1 MALSLEHSTYP
12 FIGMTT
18 FASGD
23 LQTKNPNVDSAI
35 VKQIVNDK
43 YHSIMFQVYGNSYL
57 KYRELGDSAI
67 SGRCEISHPIH
78 VDFELFNACNYRCSF
93 CPYSLPKDERPMGFN
108 VAGSQRLDIG
118 LIQKVLREASG
129 RLYAVELGYNT
140 EPLLHRDIVDIIKLC
155 KINGVLDIR
164 MGTNG
169 SLLNRIDNEE
179 LIHSGLSQ
187 LQVSIDAVD
196 VQSYKKARQSD
207 LYNSVVDNVVSFVKL
222 RDSLGSLLPRIRV
235 TYVMTA
241 DNKHGVNIFKEQWA
255 DIADII
261 GFQDLLS
268 YSDANLTVNTE
279 GLSTAD
285 LNDFDGCYMPKVRLS
300 IRSDGTVHPCCTV
313 PGMKLRVGNIQRDR
327 LDEIWGRKSM
337 KKIRS
342 SHFDDTWQEN
352 VVCRDCVSGVL
363 T

>member
-1 MALSLEHSTYP
+1 M
-12 FIGMTT
+12 
-18 FASGD
+18 
-23 LQTKNPNVDSAI
+23 
-35 VKQIVNDK
+35 
-43 YHSIMFQVYGNSYL
+43 
-57 KYRELGDSAI
+57 
-67 SGRCEISHPIH
+67 
-78 VDFELFNACNYRCSF
+78 
-93 CPYSLPKDERPMGFN
+93 
-108 VAGSQRLDIG
+108 AGSQRLDIG
-118 LIQKVLREASG
+118 LIQKVLGEASG

-155 KINGVLDIR
+155 KMNGVLDIR

-187 LQVSIDAVD
+187 LQISIDAID
-196 VQSYKKARQSD
+196 AQSYKKARKSD
-207 LYNSVVDNVVSFVKL
+207 LFNSVVDNIVSFVRL

-261 GFQDLLS
+261 GLQDLLS

-313 PGMKLRVGNIQRDR
+313 HGMKLRVGNIQRDR
-327 LDEIWGRKSM
+327 LDEIWGRTSM

-342 SHFDDTWQEN
+342 SHFDGTWQDN
-352 VVCRDCVSGVL
+352 VVCVAIAFLVS
-363 T
+363 